1 MEIPIDG
8 RPDGRAG
15 VVDHDDGKVNN
26 LIDGANCGVCVGEF
40 LCGAHA
46 QDVEE
51 KQKANPV
58 RPASAAAWAR
68 DILLFA
74 GGWCQFV
81 HDGSL
86 AKDAA
91 EGEQRTEF

>member
-1 MEIPIDG
+1 
-8 RPDGRAG
+8 
-15 VVDHDDGKVNN
+15 VVKHDHGKVNN
-26 LIDGANCGVCVGEF
+26 LKGGANCRVGVGEF
-40 LCGAHA
+40 FCGAHA
-46 QDVEE
+46 QHVEE

-58 RPASAAAWAR
+58 RPASAASWAR
-68 DILLFA
+68 VILLFP
-74 GGWCQFV
+74 GGWGQFV

>member
-1 MEIPIDG
+1 M
-8 RPDGRAG
+8 
-15 VVDHDDGKVNN
+15 VKHDHGKVNN
-26 LIDGANCGVCVGEF
+26 LKGGANCRVGVGEF

-46 QDVEE
+46 QDVE
-51 KQKANPV
+51 KNQKANPV
-58 RPASAAAWAR
+58 RPANAASWAR
-68 DILLFA
+68 DILLVT

-86 AKDAA
+86 AKDGA